1 MEERDA
7 LPWYKSLGIRL
18 IAILAALIVCAIVTT
33 ILTGINPIQVYVSI
47 FLGAFGTAEKDMDY
61 ISECGNFAV
70 DFAGIDTGIPDAFL
84 EHRGRGTGAG
94 RRSDGGSLHDHTGR

>member
-1 MEERDA
+1 MNKAKDPLFNIVKRDA

-47 FLGAFGTAEKDMDY
+47 FLGAFGTARKTW
-61 ISECGNFAV
+61 ITFQNV
-70 DFAGIDTGIPDAFL
+70 
-84 EHRGRGTGAG
+84 GRQLRRRRLGCG